1 MPLSNFNRIK
11 WRLSLVILGT
21 SFVVLTLGAVA
32 VWVYDTINSK
42 QNLVAQIASI
52 AEITAAYSSVPVAF
66 QDLREVQ
73 EPLNALKARGEID
86 GAYIFYRDGKLLGS
100 FSRTG
105 AKNDPPPLFSLA
117 EGSTF
122 EAKRLV
128 LVRRINLD
136 GETVGTIVIHAN
148 LKQQTARAKTFLLIV
163 VLFLIGL
170 VGVAVLLAARLQG
183 MVSDPIAKLAVVAKQ
198 ITRNKDYSVR
208 VLNKSPD
215 EIGDLVTAFNQ
226 MLTEIESQN
235 RNLSESESRLK
246 LALSAASMCVWEW
259 HIETDQVNC
268 SSETRQVFGATPM
281 PMSLETF
288 ARFIHPEDA
297 DSVLSA
303 IQQTRVRRGSLTMEY
318 RMCSAEGRIF
328 WVAHHGQIRCN
339 ASDKPAVLA
348 GIMQDISARKQA
360 EEERHKLTAKLL
372 HAEEEERRR
381 IARELHD
388 TTAQHLAALKM
399 GFTRILNDR
408 GHDSPSLQPETLHLL
423 DQAIQEIRTLT
434 YVLHPPL
441 LEEFGLVGALKD
453 FAAGVTRRS
462 GIQVTTGF
470 DGYEGRLSRE
480 IELTLFR
487 VVQESISNAVRHS
500 GTKEI
505 SVRLARDEQEVR
517 VEVQDFGRGLSAPG
531 TGADAQRPRNSG
543 VGLAA
548 MQERITMVGGHLT
561 VESDPEGVTV
571 LASVPLPAAIPP
583 SAPTQPNHT

>member
-1 MPLSNFNRIK
+1 MPLSKFNRIK

-21 SFVVLTLGAVA
+21 SFVVLSLGAVA
-32 VWVYDTINSK
+32 VWVYDTINAK

-52 AEITAAYSSVPVAF
+52 AEVTAANSSVAVAF
-66 QDLREVQ
+66 QDLRDIQ
-73 EPLNALKARGEID
+73 DPLNALKARSEID
-86 GAYIFYRDGKLLGS
+86 GAYIFFHDGKLLGS
-100 FSRTG
+100 FSRAG
-105 AKNDPPPLFSLA
+105 VANNFPPQFSRS
-117 EGSTF
+117 EGHSF
-122 EAKRLV
+122 EAKRLA
-128 LVRRINLD
+128 LTRRIELD
-136 GETVGTIVIHAN
+136 GETVGIIVLYSN
-148 LKQQTARAKTFLLIV
+148 LEQQVARARTFLLIV
-163 VLFLIGL
+163 VLFLVGL

-183 MVSDPIAKLAVVAKQ
+183 MVSDPIAKLAAVARQ

-208 VLNKSPD
+208 VLNKSSD

-235 RNLSESESRLK
+235 RSLSEGESRLK

-259 HIETDQVNC
+259 HIETDRVIC
-268 SSETRQVFGATPM
+268 SSETRRIFGDTPL
-281 PMSLETF
+281 PLSLTVF

-297 DSVLSA
+297 DSVLST
-303 IQQTRVRRGSLTMEY
+303 IQLALERRSSLAMEY
-318 RMCSAEGRIF
+318 RMCAAEGRIF

-339 ASDKPAVLA
+339 ASDQPVVLA

-360 EEERHKLTAKLL
+360 EAERHKLTAKLL
-372 HAEEEERRR
+372 YAEEEERRR

-408 GHDSPSLQPETLHLL
+408 GHDSQSLQPETLLLL

-462 GIQVTTGF
+462 GIQVTAGF

-487 VVQESISNAVRHS
+487 VVQESIANAVRHS

-505 SVRLARDEQEVR
+505 SVRLARDEHEVR
-517 VEVQDFGRGLSAPG
+517 VEIQDFGRGMPTPG
-531 TGADAQRPRNSG
+531 NGNNAQRPRNAG

-548 MQERITMVGGHLT
+548 MQERLTMVGGHLT

-571 LASVPLPAAIPP
+571 LASVPL
-583 SAPTQPNHT
+583 SATTLISSPTQPDNS